1 MMRRTVPQN
10 RNPGPCCCD
19 REITRAQL
27 PGSGA
32 WHLSYAFLAH
42 AQEAHFGAGLGH
54 GRATASALPP
64 VGGEVALVDG
74 AGVTTEE
81 GDAVGTA
88 VGCGA
93 LLAGAELAGLIRA
106 VGAGVAAD
114 RDGEGSELA
123 GAADRAGGGET
134 VARPSGRTYR

>member
-1 MMRRTVPQN
+1 MKIEIRALASVIAKLRVHSCQGPELGTYRTLSWLMRKAP
-10 RNPGPCCCD
+10 
-19 REITRAQL
+19 L
-27 PGSGA
+27 
-32 WHLSYAFLAH
+32 
-42 AQEAHFGAGLGH
+42 GAGPGH

-123 GAADRAGGGET
+123 GAADRAGAGET

>member
-1 MMRRTVPQN
+1 MRKAP
-10 RNPGPCCCD
+10 
-19 REITRAQL
+19 L
-27 PGSGA
+27 
-32 WHLSYAFLAH
+32 
-42 AQEAHFGAGLGH
+42 GAGPGH

-123 GAADRAGGGET
+123 GAADRAGAGET